1 MGFLPRYILYI
12 YIPWEPKTFIFRG
25 YNPYIGGVKPSFFMV
40 LGSKGIYVTHTHTH
54 IHTEFS
60 EWVSGKKL
68 LGKGNSFRKS
78 LPCGESQQ
86 TWGRFCK
93 WDVFFAPA
101 ECFGTET
108 MLFTVS
114 SFNYSFNDF
123 NGWFQTTG
131 GVSPQTWMI
140 EMKPAIEPAGKYSK
154 YDFSKTLTIIF
165 WVLFDSDDTFT
176 RVLETFSGLISRHP
190 GEIRVGNRTETT
202 IQRSNDPIWASQ
214 WIHPRKLTCPPK
226 RHCFNR
232 KDIFQPL
239 IFKRH
244 FNFLGCTTRGIW
256 SVLEV
261 CHEWQAQQICKPY
274 MNGNTTRGI
283 WASQWIC
290 HECPPPPFW
299 TSALKKLNDRF
310 FPHRCLRSF
319 GEV

>member
-1 MGFLPRYILYI
+1 MDDSKPL
-12 YIPWEPKTFIFRG
+12 
-25 YNPYIGGVKPSFFMV
+25 GG
-40 LGSKGIYVTHTHTH
+40 
-54 IHTEFS
+54 
-60 EWVSGKKL
+60 
-68 LGKGNSFRKS
+68 
-78 LPCGESQQ
+78 
-86 TWGRFCK
+86 
-93 WDVFFAPA
+93 D
-101 ECFGTET
+101 
-108 MLFTVS
+108 
-114 SFNYSFNDF
+114 
-123 NGWFQTTG
+123 
-131 GVSPQTWMI
+131 SPQTWMI

-239 IFKRH
+239 IFKGH